1 MNDRVEIIEAL
12 ARYARALE
20 RRDGETL
27 ATLFTEGGQVE
38 PFSRYGQ
45 EPYEPQGSGV
55 SGREQIRNMFA
66 NAALPPGSG
75 MHYLTTDHIVDIDGD
90 EARLQAQFV
99 VVVSAGNAR
108 PDTGWPPGAD
118 MMQGT
123 LSVFMIGHY
132 DSQLRKSE
140 GRWLFTRHHVKHSLP
155 IALPPV

>member
-1 MNDRVEIIEAL
+1 MPSRSPSNQAASRCSL
-12 ARYARALE
+12 ASGSAWSRI
-20 RRDGETL
+20 
-27 ATLFTEGGQVE
+27 EGGQVE

-66 NAALPPGSG
+66 NAAVPPGSG

-99 VVVSAGNAR
+99 VVVSAANAR

-123 LSVFMIGHY
+123 LSVF
-132 DSQLRKSE
+132 
-140 GRWLFTRHHVKHSLP
+140 
-155 IALPPV
+155 